1 MTCPN
6 CKAYKGLTLQHST
19 DDCPIKEHITC
30 RKCCQTGHMTHLC
43 QQNWTHWE
51 RPTTM
56 EQLIPLHIRNRYKIT
71 SATPLTFNNP
81 RNSSTA
87 YELHPMNEFEM
98 PFTYKEQCEFVEK
111 HGIPVKKTTKA
122 AERACKEAIRAWAK
136 ETGRR
141 LFYMNGSQKFYCNV
155 DGTTQPDSQSAAA
168 N

>member
-1 MTCPN
+1 MTDLC
-6 CKAYKGLTLQHST
+6 
-19 DDCPIKEHITC
+19 E
-30 RKCCQTGHMTHLC
+30 QT
-43 QQNWTHWE
+43 WTHWE

-71 SATPLTFNNP
+71 SATPLTFNTP

-122 AERACKEAIRAWAK
+122 ALWECDKAIRKWAT

-141 LFYMNGSQKFYCNV
+141 LFYKSGCEKHYYNV
-155 DGTTQPDSQSAAA
+155 DGAPQPNTQIAAA